1 MSFESVNNPCGC
13 ESGLE
18 YPYCCGASDR
28 KELNILAKI
37 SNDGDIEGN
46 IPEGLRSAIESV
58 ALTPDLYPVKLNLF
72 RDNVQLV
79 KMSPY
84 WYSESVF
91 LDPGRILGTCAV
103 ESSAHWLLEKT
114 QDMPSKITPVIFHT
128 AFCGSTLMSN
138 ALDAIYE
145 CLPIREPEALS
156 NLQVYLRSHV
166 PEPQKAVWFQRVF
179 NLLGRRYEDN
189 QVAVIKANDYA
200 NGLIRDAMM
209 RRPDTPVLLMYTPLA
224 DFFAGC
230 MKAPN
235 RKVWIKD
242 RYKAIAGIATEK
254 LSGLTTANID
264 ENSIGQ
270 IAAVYWSYNMALYTS
285 ALEKDAA
292 KIKSLN
298 FNDMLKAPL
307 EAVLAC
313 GELFGLEQQSS
324 VKPEDEMKWLLGVYS
339 KDATY
344 EYSPRKRRDDLQKL
358 LIDNAEE
365 MAVAE
370 KTARLLLGDNY
381 PVNGL
386 AKSLV

>member
-18 YPYCCGASDR
+18 YPCCCGASDR
-28 KELNILAKI
+28 KELNLLAKI
-37 SNDGDIEGN
+37 SNEGVIEGN
-46 IPEGLRSAIESV
+46 IPDGLKQAIETINS
-58 ALTPDLYPVKLNLF
+58 TPDLYPVKLNLL
-72 RDNVQLV
+72 RDSVQFV

-91 LDPGRILGTCAV
+91 LDPGRILGTCAI
-103 ESSAHWLLEKT
+103 ESSAQWLLEKT
-114 QDMPSKITPVIFHT
+114 QDIPSTVTPVIFHT

-138 ALDAIYE
+138 ALDAIYQ

-156 NLQVYLRSHV
+156 NLQVYLRSHA
-166 PEPQKAVWFQRVF
+166 PEPLKAIWFQRIF
-179 NLLGRRYEDN
+179 NLLGRRYEDD
-189 QVAVIKANDYA
+189 QIAVIKANDYG
-200 NGLIRDAMM
+200 NGLIRDTQM

-230 MKAPN
+230 VKAAN

-242 RYKAIAGIATEK
+242 RYRAIAGVASEK
-254 LSGLTTANID
+254 LSKLSTANID

-270 IAAVYWSYNMALYTS
+270 VTGVYWSYNMALYMT
-285 ALEKDAA
+285 ALEKDSSN
-292 KIKSLN
+292 IKSLN
-298 FNDMLKAPL
+298 FNTMLKAPL
-307 EAVLAC
+307 DAVMAC
-313 GELFGLEQQSS
+313 GELFSLEQQ
-324 VKPEDEMKWLLGVYS
+324 KGIEPADEMKWLLGVYS

-344 EYSPRKRRDDLQKL
+344 EYSPRKRRDDLQQL

-370 KTARLLLGDNY
+370 KTARLLLEDRY
-381 PVNGL
+381 PEKGL